1 MIVSS
6 YLLVLCT
13 VFFTVYSQLAI
24 KWSMLRAG
32 VMPEGA
38 QAKAWFLFSQLLD
51 PWILSS
57 IVSAFLAL
65 ITWMVAM
72 TRLELSHAYP
82 FMSLAFVLVL
92 FFSHALFDEG
102 LSTPKIVGVLFIAI
116 GLAVGSKG

>member
-1 MIVSS
+1 MSS

-13 VFFTVYSQLAI
+13 VFLTVYSQLAI
-24 KWSMLRAG
+24 KWGMLRAG
-32 VMPEGA
+32 AIPEEFHA
-38 QAKAWFLFSQLLD
+38 QAWFLLSQLFS

-72 TRLELSHAYP
+72 TKLELSHAYP

-92 FFSHALFDEG
+92 YFSHVLFDEE
-102 LSTPKIVGVLFIAI
+102 LSVPKIVGVLFIAI
-116 GLAVGSKG
+116 GLAVGSRG